1 MINVLVH
8 PFYGLYRSWEYL
20 EPIPLHRRLF
30 ADKIE
35 AIKKVSENVWLS
47 WAEKIRAISR
57 KQSEVLFFFPTSSF
71 SRSEVKR
78 LLKSTQ
84 PQKPDLELVALQ
96 EQARLIV
103 LARRLLGKKRVF
115 VFHRWIYEEYAN
127 TVRKIFEKRGF
138 TANPEKTVLQAFG
151 ERATP
156 LTPEN
161 FCVPAISN
169 RLKKAFNLKKA
180 VIDYSLSVPSGIE
193 GISKRNF
200 SNRAQRIRQI
210 LAKNKMP
217 FAELLKTRKRRLK

>member
-1 MINVLVH
+1 MTEVSVINVLVH

-138 TANPEKTVLQAFG
+138 TANPE
-151 ERATP
+151 
-156 LTPEN
+156 N
-161 FCVPAISN
+161 FFVPAISN